1 MAPKAEKKPAEK
13 KPAEEKK
20 SAVAEKAP
28 PAEKK
33 PKAGKKL
40 PKEGAAA
47 GDKKKKR
54 NKKNVETY
62 KIYIFK
68 VLKQVHPDIGISSK
82 AMGIMNSFI
91 NDIFEKLAQEAS
103 RLARYN
109 KKPTITSREIQT
121 AVRLVLPGEL
131 AKHAVSEG
139 TKAKLDLLD
148 PFVDGNV
155 ELTVWRNMGL
165 PDFKKKKPRRYFLLL
180 YSQLVNT
187 NVLASKCEVAVNGD
201 GHGFSNLESYDPEIS
216 FSSCITD
223 FSCDKDVDAQ
233 RFLQTFKSREWLG
246 VKSTVL
252 EQAES
257 LRSGGTSLTLSK
269 NGWSVFDAIGVAN
282 RLRSQFSQ
290 IEGLVIRSEDG
301 KQLRSFNLLEEDP
314 RQDQELRGVERR
326 ILLETLAAELPK
338 GAIQFSSKL
347 ARIEPTSE
355 GDILLELADGSKLH
369 ATSVIGCDGIG
380 SPLAIALSAD
390 LLLIQMSRNPLADR
404 WLWPSI
410 SPPASTGRIVLV
422 GDAWHPMT
430 PNLGQGACCA
440 LEDAVV
446 LAKKLAGA
454 IKSKEQDSV
463 EEAFR
468 SYGSERWRRVFPLT
482 VRAHL
487 VGSILQ
493 WENPLVCSIRNKI
506 IIPKLA
512 SLKPM
517 LEHTNFTCE
526 SLQEEKQ

>member
-1 MAPKAEKKPAEK
+1 MAMASATSSLTILRSPSALVSTLSHASKMLMRSGSFQPSNRGNGEVRK
-13 KPAEEKK
+13 EE
-20 SAVAEKAP
+20 VVIVGGGI
-28 PAEKK
+28 
-33 PKAGKKL
+33 AG
-40 PKEGAAA
+40 
-47 GDKKKKR
+47 
-54 NKKNVETY
+54 
-62 KIYIFK
+62 
-68 VLKQVHPDIGISSK
+68 
-82 AMGIMNSFI
+82 
-91 NDIFEKLAQEAS
+91 LA
-103 RLARYN
+103 
-109 KKPTITSREIQT
+109 T
-121 AVRLVLPGEL
+121 AV
-131 AKHAVSEG
+131 S
-139 TKAKLDLLD
+139 LD
-148 PFVDGNV
+148 
-155 ELTVWRNMGL
+155 R
-165 PDFKKKKPRRYFLLL
+165 
-180 YSQLVNT
+180 
-187 NVLASKCEVAVNGD
+187 
-201 GHGFSNLESYDPEIS
+201 
-216 FSSCITD
+216 
-223 FSCDKDVDAQ
+223 
-233 RFLQTFKSREWLG
+233 LG

-269 NGWSVFDAIGVAN
+269 NGWSVLDAIGVAN

-314 RQDQELRGVERR
+314 SQELRGVERR

-355 GDILLELADGSKLH
+355 GDISLELADGSKLH
-369 ATSVIGCDGIG
+369 ATTVIGCDGIG
-380 SPLAIALSAD
+380 SPIAKWMGFHEPKYVGYCAIRGLATYSDGQPYEPRVNYFYGRGVRAAYVPVSPTKVYWFVCFNSPSPGPSTTDSSVLKKQAKELVRNWPSE
-390 LLLIQMSRNPLADR
+390 LLDIVDSTPDDTIIRNPLADR
-404 WLWPSI
+404 WLWPTI

-454 IKSKEQDSV
+454 IKSKDQYSV

-468 SYGSERWRRVFPLT
+468 SYGSERWCRVFPLT

>member
-1 MAPKAEKKPAEK
+1 MAMASATSSLTILRSPSAFVSTLSHATKMLMRSGSFQPSNRGNGEVRK
-13 KPAEEKK
+13 EE
-20 SAVAEKAP
+20 VVIVGGGI
-28 PAEKK
+28 
-33 PKAGKKL
+33 AG
-40 PKEGAAA
+40 
-47 GDKKKKR
+47 
-54 NKKNVETY
+54 
-62 KIYIFK
+62 
-68 VLKQVHPDIGISSK
+68 
-82 AMGIMNSFI
+82 
-91 NDIFEKLAQEAS
+91 LA
-103 RLARYN
+103 
-109 KKPTITSREIQT
+109 T
-121 AVRLVLPGEL
+121 AV
-131 AKHAVSEG
+131 S
-139 TKAKLDLLD
+139 LD
-148 PFVDGNV
+148 
-155 ELTVWRNMGL
+155 R
-165 PDFKKKKPRRYFLLL
+165 
-180 YSQLVNT
+180 
-187 NVLASKCEVAVNGD
+187 
-201 GHGFSNLESYDPEIS
+201 
-216 FSSCITD
+216 
-223 FSCDKDVDAQ
+223 
-233 RFLQTFKSREWLG
+233 LG

-257 LRSGGTSLTLSK
+257 FRSGGTSLTLSK
-269 NGWSVFDAIGVAN
+269 NGWSVLDAIGVAN

-290 IEGLVIRSEDG
+290 IEGSEDG

-314 RQDQELRGVERR
+314 SQELRGVERR

-369 ATSVIGCDGIG
+369 ATTVIGCDGIG
-380 SPLAIALSAD
+380 SPIAKWMGFHEPKYVGYCAIRGLATYSDGQPYEPRVNYFYGRGVRAAYVPVSPTKVYWFVCFNSPSPGPSTTDSSVLKKQAKELVRNWPSE
-390 LLLIQMSRNPLADR
+390 LLDIVDSTPDDTIIRNPLADR
-404 WLWPSI
+404 WLWPTI

-454 IKSKEQDSV
+454 INSKDQYSV